1 MIQRIQSV
9 YLLLALLLIGSLFFM
24 DMALLTS
31 GTSNYSLTHLGIL
44 EVTSDGMN
52 LVMPSLALSILLWV
66 TSIALVITI
75 FLFKKRLLQIRIA
88 GLTLGLLAGLAGLIF
103 FFGKSGAKELSAEL
117 SFTWAIV
124 LPIVSIVLIVM
135 AIRAI
140 GKDEALVKSLDRLRP

>member
-9 YLLLALLLIGSLFFM
+9 YLLLALLLLESLFFM
-24 DMALLTS
+24 DLALLTS
-31 GTSNYSLTHLGIL
+31 GNANYSLTHSGIL

-52 LVMPSLALSILLWV
+52 MVMPAIALNILLWV
-66 TSIALVITI
+66 TSITLVITI

-88 GLTLGLLAGLAGLIF
+88 GLTLGLLAGLSGLIF
-103 FFGKSGAKELSAEL
+103 YFGKSGAKELSAEL
-117 SFTWAIV
+117 TFTWALVFPIVAIV
-124 LPIVSIVLIVM
+124 LVLM